1 MKHFAPLIC
10 HYKPLL
16 LCFPRSCNEV
26 ATLAEPISYRR
37 PSSAMYYGMNIK
49 KKNLIKSS
57 ASRLSLKE
65 RIPKVIPLMLSI
77 LYGFDLLDRLVQ
89 ESLRTSVAIFISSFL
104 SNIGGH
110 VACIYILNL
119 LAREWTTVPRRLS
132 FNVVT
137 NIYKCTR
144 GVSFDIW
151 CKIPS
156 VALYVKTNV

>member
-16 LCFPRSCNEV
+16 LDFPRSCNEV
-26 ATLAEPISYRR
+26 ATMAEPISYRR
-37 PSSAMYYGMNIK
+37 PSSATHYGINIK
-49 KKNLIKSS
+49 KNLMKSS
-57 ASRLSLKE
+57 ASRRSLKE
-65 RIPKVIPLMLSI
+65 RIRKVITLMLSI
-77 LYGFDLLDRLVQ
+77 LYGFNLLDWLVQ
-89 ESLRTSVAIFISSFL
+89 QSLWTSVAIFISSFL
-104 SNIGGH
+104 SNNGGY

-156 VALYVKTNV
+156 VALYVKTNA

>member
-1 MKHFAPLIC
+1 M
-10 HYKPLL
+10 
-16 LCFPRSCNEV
+16 
-26 ATLAEPISYRR
+26 
-37 PSSAMYYGMNIK
+37 
-49 KKNLIKSS
+49 KSS

-119 LAREWTTVPRRLS
+119 LARE
-132 FNVVT
+132 
-137 NIYKCTR
+137 
-144 GVSFDIW
+144 
-151 CKIPS
+151 
-156 VALYVKTNV
+156 